1 MRTSARTAGAVAAI
15 AAAALLVSGCG
26 SSEDKAA
33 EDGGDGGGKP
43 KASASSSASGEKTE
57 APAGDGGSGST
68 GGEGGSG
75 KGEGPPKVAGIW
87 KAKGK
92 QLVLTIAGD
101 AVTLLRQESNCTGRV
116 VGQGKRTLTLKC
128 PGGTGEDR
136 TNGTVGA
143 LKAESMKVSW
153 NGGATDVYARV
164 ADAPAKLPENPGD
177 VAKLIPQE

>member
-26 SSEDKAA
+26 SSDEKAA
-33 EDGGDGGGKP
+33 DDGGDGGKSDASVSSPEADPAATATAEKSQKP
-43 KASASSSASGEKTE
+43 KPPS
-57 APAGDGGSGST
+57 DG
-68 GGEGGSG
+68 
-75 KGEGPPKVAGIW
+75 KDAKPPKVAGIW

-116 VGQGKRTLTLKC
+116 VDKTTLTLKC

-153 NGGATDVYARV
+153 NGGATDVYKRV

-177 VAKLIPQE
+177 VASLLPQE

>member
-26 SSEDKAA
+26 SSEDKA
-33 EDGGDGGGKP
+33 DKGGGDGGGKP

-75 KGEGPPKVAGIW
+75 KDDEGPPKAAGIW

-116 VGQGKRTLTLKC
+116 VDKTTLTLKC

-143 LKAESMKVSW
+143 LKDESMKVSW
-153 NGGATDVYARV
+153 NGGATDVYKRV

-177 VAKLIPQE
+177 VASLLPQE

>member
-1 MRTSARTAGAVAAI
+1 VRTSARTAGAVAAI

-26 SSEDKAA
+26 SSEDKA
-33 EDGGDGGGKP
+33 DKGGGDGGGKP
-43 KASASSSASGEKTE
+43 KASASSSASGEKSD
-57 APAGDGGSGST
+57 APAGNGESGST
-68 GGEGGSG
+68 EDGGGPG
-75 KGEGPPKVAGIW
+75 KGEGPPRGAGIW

-116 VGQGKRTLTLKC
+116 VDKTTLTLKC

-153 NGGATDVYARV
+153 NGGATDVYKRV

>member
-1 MRTSARTAGAVAAI
+1 MRRSARTTGAVAAI

-26 SSEDKAA
+26 SSEKKGAD
-33 EDGGDGGGKP
+33 DGGDGGKSDASVSSPEADPEATATAEKSQKP
-43 KASASSSASGEKTE
+43 KPPSG
-57 APAGDGGSGST
+57 
-68 GGEGGSG
+68 G
-75 KGEGPPKVAGIW
+75 KDAKPPKVAGIW

-92 QLVLTIAGD
+92 QFVLTIAGD

-116 VGQGKRTLTLKC
+116 VDKTTLTLKC

-143 LKAESMKVSW
+143 LKSESMKVSW
-153 NGGATDVYARV
+153 NGGARDVYKRV